1 MIRMER
7 NVRRIAIFLPLLFL
21 LFSCAPR
28 VETLSV
34 FSNPPVDHTSIDCYP
49 TVHTIYKSDKQV
61 IVGVIFN
68 VAFQSDNHVLRWE
81 ILDESDNT
89 IYIKDERDFSIKPR
103 TFHSRT
109 LKLTETL
116 KNKLNSG
123 TYTIKVYLDGLL
135 AKSVEILYVPESII
149 NENVSGAVILSSNHA
164 EALHSA
170 VLRSGLLIDTLDACI
185 YSEVKRII
193 PDTVPP
199 SVSRGIIGDSR
210 EITIEKIHEYED
222 ELDKDI
228 YVWSSV
234 EIGKYVGENNSL
246 TVTVYDSKTGTT
258 KEFRSNISAGF
269 YVDVTLKDLLR
280 KTLHE
285 TGFVDYL
292 RSLGADRVKT

>member
-7 NVRRIAIFLPLLFL
+7 NVRCIAIFLPLLFL

-34 FSNPPVDHTSIDCYP
+34 FSDSPINKTFIRCYP
-49 TVHTIYKSDKQV
+49 SIRTIYKSDRQLILSV
-61 IVGVIFN
+61 NFN
-68 VAFQSDNHVLRWE
+68 VIRQSDNHVLRWE
-81 ILDESDNT
+81 IFDESDNS
-89 IYIKDERDFSIKPR
+89 IYLKDERDFSIKPR
-103 TFHSRT
+103 YFYSIAIE
-109 LKLTETL
+109 LTETL

-123 TYTIKVYLDGLL
+123 TYTINVYLDGAL
-135 AKSVEILYVPESII
+135 AESAEVVYVPESII
-149 NENVSGAVILSSNHA
+149 NENVSGAVVFSSNHA
-164 EALHSA
+164 EALRSA
-170 VLRSGLLIDTLDACI
+170 VLRSNILVDTVDACI

-210 EITIEKIHEYED
+210 NITIEKIREHED

-228 YVWSSV
+228 YVWSSI
-234 EIGKYVGENNSL
+234 EIGKYIGDNNSL

-258 KEFRSNISAGF
+258 KEFRSNTSGLH
-269 YVDVTLKDLLR
+269 VDVTLKDLLR